1 VSLVWTHARA
11 ETLQLLR
18 YPSYS
23 VPTLALP
30 AVFLLAFGRGLATTE
45 PERLLA
51 GFAATAVLMVTFFQ
65 FGVGISVTRATP
77 WETFARTL
85 PVGAGTRLAARVLSA
100 LAFAAAT
107 VTVVGAVAISF
118 EHARPSPA
126 NAAGLLAGLLLGA
139 VPFALLGIAL
149 GYLVLPRVA
158 FPVANLVY
166 LPLAIGGALWR
177 PLEDEPRA
185 LDVTSQL
192 LPTRNWIEV
201 LTPLATGEGRMP
213 LRHLGALAA
222 WGVAFA
228 ALAWLGFR
236 RDEGERFS

>member
-1 VSLVWTHARA
+1 MKLVLAHARA

-23 VPTLALP
+23 VPTLLLP
-30 AVFLLAFGRGLATTE
+30 AVFLLVFGRRFGDEE
-45 PERLLA
+45 PVRLLA

-65 FGVGISVTRATP
+65 FGVGIAVTRATP

-85 PVGAGTRLAARVLSA
+85 PVGAATRLGARVLSA

-107 VTVVGAVAISF
+107 VAVVCVVGAAAYD
-118 EHARPSPA
+118 ARPAPA
-126 NAAGLLAGLLLGA
+126 RFAALAAGLLAGG

-149 GYLVLPRVA
+149 GYWASPRAA
-158 FPVANLVY
+158 FPLANVVY

-177 PLEDEPRA
+177 RLDDAPRTA
-185 LDVTSQL
+185 DVASQL
-192 LPTRNWIEV
+192 LPTRSWIEV
-201 LTPLATGEGRMP
+201 LAPLASGEGAIP
-213 LRHLGALAA
+213 LRHLAALAA
-222 WGVAFA
+222 WTVVFGL
-228 ALAWLGFR
+228 LAWLGSR

>member
-1 VSLVWTHARA
+1 MSLVWAHARA
-11 ETLQLLR
+11 DTLQLLR

-23 VPTLALP
+23 LPTLALP
-30 AVFLLAFGRGLATTE
+30 AVFLLVFGRGRATDE

-65 FGVGISVTRATP
+65 FGVGIAVTRATP

-85 PVGAGTRLAARVLSA
+85 PVGPWTRLAARVLSA

-107 VTVVGAVAISF
+107 VTVVGVVAISF
-118 EHARPSPA
+118 QGARPSPV
-126 NAAGLLAGLLLGA
+126 NAAALLLGLLLGSI
-139 VPFALLGIAL
+139 PFALLGIAL
-149 GYLVLPRVA
+149 GYLVAPRAA

-177 PLEDEPRA
+177 PLENAPRGVD
-185 LDVTSQL
+185 LVSQL

-201 LTPLATGEGRMP
+201 LGPLATGHGP
-213 LRHLGALAA
+213 VPPHQLAALAA
-222 WGVAFA
+222 WTVVFA
-228 ALAWLGFR
+228 ALAWLGYR
-236 RDEGERFS
+236 RDEGDRFS

>member
-1 VSLVWTHARA
+1 MRLVWTHARA

-23 VPTLALP
+23 LPTLALP
-30 AVFLLAFGRGLATTE
+30 AVFLLAFGRGLATAE

-65 FGVGISVTRATP
+65 FGVGIAVTRTTP

-85 PVGAGTRLAARVLSA
+85 PVGPGTRLAARVLSA
-100 LAFAAAT
+100 LAFASAT
-107 VTVVGAVAISF
+107 VAVVGVVAISF

-126 NAAGLLAGLLLGA
+126 SAAGLVAGLLLGA
-139 VPFALLGIAL
+139 VPFAFLGIAL
-149 GYLVLPRVA
+149 GYLVPPRAA
-158 FPVANLVY
+158 FPIANLVY

-177 PLEDEPRA
+177 PLEDAPRGV
-185 LDVTSQL
+185 DVASQL

-201 LTPLATGEGRMP
+201 LTPLSTGDGRVPM
-213 LRHLGALAA
+213 RHLGALAA